1 MSNNKIQDE
10 RILLERRIIQSTAYA
25 WIVRILLISI
35 VVQQFLMKAPFA
47 QYAVELFLLIGCGL
61 YNIIS
66 NLKRGIDIWNPSGES
81 KIKLLLNTVISGIA
95 SVILFAFLS
104 GEYGIKSLAGYF
116 LTFVAIFFAFRLLMI
131 KINNKK
137 QKSIEERLDEDETGE

>member
-25 WIVRILLISI
+25 WIVMILLISI

>member
-10 RILLERRIIQSTAYA
+10 RILLERRKIQSTAYA
-25 WIVRILLISI
+25 WIVMILLISI

-61 YNIIS
+61 YNIIG

>member
-10 RILLERRIIQSTAYA
+10 RILLERRKIQSTAYA
-25 WIVRILLISI
+25 WIVMILLISI

-66 NLKRGIDIWNPSGES
+66 NLKRGINIWNPYGES
-81 KIKLLLNTVISGIA
+81 KIKLLLNTVMSGIA
-95 SVILFAFLS
+95 SVILLAFLS

>member
-35 VVQQFLMKAPFA
+35 VVQQFLMRAPFA

>member
-25 WIVRILLISI
+25 WIVMILLISI

-47 QYAVELFLLIGCGL
+47 QYAVELYLLIGCGL

>member
-25 WIVRILLISI
+25 WIVMILLISI
-35 VVQQFLMKAPFA
+35 VVQQFLMRAPFA

-104 GEYGIKSLAGYF
+104 GEYGIKSLAAYF
-116 LTFVAIFFAFRLLMI
+116 ITFVAIFFAVRLLMI

-137 QKSIEERLDEDETGE
+137 QQSIERRLNEDEIGE

>member
-1 MSNNKIQDE
+1 MC
-10 RILLERRIIQSTAYA
+10 
-25 WIVRILLISI
+25 W
-35 VVQQFLMKAPFA
+35 APFA

-66 NLKRGIDIWNPSGES
+66 NLKRGINIWNPYGES
-81 KIKLLLNTVISGIA
+81 KIKLLLNTVMSGIA
-95 SVILFAFLS
+95 SVILLAFLS

>member
-10 RILLERRIIQSTAYA
+10 RILLERRKIQSTAYA
-25 WIVRILLISI
+25 WIVMILLISI

-116 LTFVAIFFAFRLLMI
+116 LTFVAIFFAVRLLMI

>member
-35 VVQQFLMKAPFA
+35 VVQQFLMRAPFA
-47 QYAVELFLLIGCGL
+47 QYAVVLFLLIGCGL

>member
-25 WIVRILLISI
+25 WIVMILLISI
-35 VVQQFLMKAPFA
+35 VVQQFLMRAPFA

-66 NLKRGIDIWNPSGES
+66 NLKRGINIWNPSGES